1 MTYYSTPA
9 RVIRETGIMTADL
22 GFKDITG
29 GDTADEQLT
38 NYLEELLIE
47 TKSIIDND
55 RNTDLITEYGT
66 LEDIPPCITSIATRI
81 CVNMVNRAKLNRQS
95 PIIKIN
101 DYSVKLVDSEIFTKP
116 LKDELE
122 ICFKRTLTRS
132 SGFSIFRIPGA
143 YEEEED

>member
-1 MTYYSTPA
+1 MTYYSTPN
-9 RVIRETGIMTADL
+9 RIIRETGINTKDL
-22 GFKDITG
+22 GFKDIPE
-29 GDTADEQLT
+29 GDTATTQLT
-38 NYLEELLIE
+38 QYIEELLTE
-47 TKSIIDND
+47 TKSLIDND
-55 RNTDLITEYGT
+55 RNCDLITEYEGI
-66 LEDIPPCITSIATRI
+66 ENIPPCITSIATRI
-81 CVNMVNRAKLNRQS
+81 CVNMINRAKLNRQS

-143 YEEEED
+143 YEEED